1 MSNSVDAIVT
11 SPPYSIALDYVKN
24 DEHALDALG
33 VNTDRLR
40 DVMTGVRGKNP
51 KQKLELYNTDMQ
63 QMFRE
68 VARILKPGASAAFVI
83 GDATVDGREYTTTS
97 QMADWAIDAGLS
109 LERSI
114 PKIVYGLYS
123 MMTDDKILIFSK
135 PLKVSNDENPTEFS
149 RGCTLHEAHPWARR
163 LSDAPTQD
171 C

>member
-1 MSNSVDAIVT
+1 
-11 SPPYSIALDYVKN
+11 
-24 DEHALDALG
+24 
-33 VNTDRLR
+33 
-40 DVMTGVRGKNP
+40 
-51 KQKLELYNTDMQ
+51 MQ

-123 MMTDDKILIFSK
+123 MMTDEKILIFSK
-135 PLKVSNDENPTEFS
+135 P
-149 RGCTLHEAHPWARR
+149 
-163 LSDAPTQD
+163 
-171 C
+171 